1 MKALLLAL
9 FLVLAGL
16 SSGCSSPT
24 GGHTIT
30 LTDEEY
36 AVCEKRG
43 DCVLVSKS
51 AIFEAMDNKKKKI
64 EERADS
70 ECRNR
75 TNYSINKD
83 WL

>member
-9 FLVLAGL
+9 FLVLAG
-16 SSGCSSPT
+16 CSSTT

-36 AVCEKRG
+36 SVCEKYG

-51 AIFEAMDNKKKKI
+51 AMFEAMDNKKKKI
-64 EERADS
+64 QERADS
-70 ECRNR
+70 ECRDR